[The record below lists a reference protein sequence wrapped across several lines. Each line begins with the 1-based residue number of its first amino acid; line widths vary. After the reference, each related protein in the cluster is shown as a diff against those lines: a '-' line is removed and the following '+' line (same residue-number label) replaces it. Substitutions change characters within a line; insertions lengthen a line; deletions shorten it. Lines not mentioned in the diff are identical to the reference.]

1 MGLTCS
7 LLGHRFGD
15 PVVEQ
20 DREDRG
26 QEAVTVTR
34 EVVVCERCGERRIRS
49 ESTEVAAVTDHS
61 DGQGGPEGSADT
73 DTGTEPASGEPAT
86 RADGD
91 ATGVEE
97 AEPTTGA
104 GGAPA
109 AEPEPDPDPDLSPP
123 ETEPEDEG
131 AEILTEESDSDSGE
145 RGFGEWPEEPD
156 TTPDPGPESEP
167 ASEAPDADPADA
179 GTEPNVNDTDA
190 DTDTDA
196 DADTGEFEEA
206 AGADDGPVRLVCPD
220 CGFSVAATGSPL
232 RGGDACPDCSAAYLA
247 ERNE

>member
-49 ESTEVAAVTDHS
+49 ESTEVAAVTDHP
-61 DGQGGPEGSADT
+61 DADAGTDADT
-73 DTGTEPASGEPAT
+73 DAGTAPAGEPAT

-91 ATGVEE
+91 AATAEGTGSTAEPE
-97 AEPTTGA
+97 AE
-104 GGAPA
+104 
-109 AEPEPDPDPDLSPP
+109 AEPEPEADPDLAAP
-123 ETEPEDEG
+123 EGEPEDEG
-131 AEILTEESDSDSGE
+131 AEILTDDSDADAGE
-145 RGFGEWPEEPD
+145 RGFGEWPEAPES
-156 TTPDPGPESEP
+156 TPDPTEPEP
-167 ASEAPDADPADA
+167 ASPSGSEGPAGDGADGDTGGAPGEDAA
-179 GTEPNVNDTDA
+179 E
-190 DTDTDA
+190 TDA
-196 DADTGEFEEA
+196 DAEAFEEA
-206 AGADDGPVRLVCPD
+206 AGADDGPTRLVCPD
-220 CGFSVAATGSPL
+220 CGFSVGATGSPL
-232 RGGDACPDCSAAYLA
+232 RAGDACPDCSSAYLA